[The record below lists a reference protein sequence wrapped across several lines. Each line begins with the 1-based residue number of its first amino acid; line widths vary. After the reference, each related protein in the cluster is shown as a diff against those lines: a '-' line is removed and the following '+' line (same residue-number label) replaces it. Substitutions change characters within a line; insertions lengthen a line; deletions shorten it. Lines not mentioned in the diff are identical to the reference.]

1 MKFWKRRL
9 IATLIL
15 LGLFVLASFIKVVT
29 LDEGGAVTCLSL
41 LFLWLVTFFFGFKY
55 GLVCSV
61 LFGLAR
67 LGVDFLSPETV
78 NDKLFSILLEYPL
91 GYGVFCLGG
100 LLKEP
105 KREGYSGFGKVSKE
119 ALFKLR
125 MGYVIGLFG
134 QWVLFVVS
142 AARFYDPGREGT
154 INNLLFCMIY
164 DGSYLLVEGGVTFLA
179 LCVPQM
185 GEALLY
191 LKDIIIPGEEDDTL
205 ECF

>member
-1 MKFWKRRL
+1 MKFWKRKL
-9 IATLIL
+9 TATLIL
-15 LGLFVLASFIKVVT
+15 LGLFVLASAAKVVT
-29 LDEGGAVTCLSL
+29 LPQGGAVTCLSL

-142 AARFYDPGREGT
+142 AARFYPPDREGFVS
-154 INNLLFCMIY
+154 NLLFCMVY
-164 DGSYLLVEGGVTFLA
+164 EASYLAVEGGVTLLA

-185 GEALLY
+185 CEALLY
-191 LKDIIIPGEEDDTL
+191 LKDIAIPEKEDDTL

>member
-1 MKFWKRRL
+1 MKFWKRKL

-15 LGLFVLASFIKVVT
+15 LGLFVLASSVKVVV
-29 LDEGGAVTCLSL
+29 LPQGGAVTCLSL

-67 LGVDFLSPETV
+67 LGVDCLTKEYIIDNFMA
-78 NDKLFSILLEYPL
+78 ILLEYPL

-105 KREGYSGFGKVSKE
+105 KRERYGGFGKASKGV
-119 ALFKLR
+119 LFKLR

-134 QWVLFVVS
+134 QFVFFVIS
-142 AARFYDPGREGT
+142 AVCFYPPDRAGFL
-154 INNLLFCMIY
+154 NNLGFCMIY
-164 DGSYLLVEGGVTFLA
+164 DGSYLVVEGAVTVLA

-185 GEALLY
+185 CEALLY
-191 LKDIIIPGEEDDTL
+191 LKDIAIPGEEDDTL